1 MQRGAI
7 VAISDNDKRL
17 GMDRPITRRDFL
29 DGIALTIG
37 GAAAL
42 SAFGAGQAAAFTA
55 SDDAGY
61 PPKSTG
67 LQGQTEGSRMVA
79 HALRDGSYWDTAGQI
94 TDTGE
99 VYDLV
104 VVGAGIS
111 GLAAAYLYRQQAGA
125 DKRVLLIDPLAAYG
139 GHAKRNEFSASNG
152 QTLIGYGGSQSMQTP
167 SYFSAAVVKLLADVG
182 IEPARFETFYDQEWG
197 EKRGLS
203 SAVFFPREVW
213 GEDKLVVQG
222 DDTAAWVNQTP
233 MNDKAKAD
241 LIALIDAP
249 GDYMPGLTVDEKLKK
264 LSEITY
270 AQFLLDYV
278 KADPQVVAY
287 FQTST
292 TGYFGVGIDACTA
305 LDARGNWNP
314 GFDGMELGD
323 AVYPAHSPSGR
334 LAFTDPDAYIY
345 HFPDGN
351 AGIAHALIRALIPG
365 AIAGTTMED
374 LAVEAAD
381 YTKLDVA
388 ENAVRVRLNSTVV
401 KVAHNADK
409 SAVTVTYADAAGK
422 PMAVTAGQ
430 VVLACWHRVI
440 PYLTDEISAEQ
451 VEALNDQQKV
461 PLLYT
466 NVQLRNWEAFDAL
479 KIEGFNAKGMFWSG
493 AEIDFPVS
501 MGSYKFADKPSDP
514 VILHLSKVMVEPGL
528 SAREQALAGK
538 RALMGLTFE
547 DLERDIRDMLDRAL
561 AGSGFDA
568 ARDIEGITVNRWAH
582 GYSYE
587 YMRPWDAFWPSGDLP
602 IVKAR
607 APWGRI
613 AIANSDSG
621 AYAYAHSAID
631 QAVRA
636 VRDLLGEPE
645 GAAAFALFPGPPLDK
660 LGL

>member
-1 MQRGAI
+1 MDVERGR
-7 VAISDNDKRL
+7 KL

-29 DGIALTIG
+29 DGIARTVG

-42 SAFGAGQAAAFTA
+42 SAFGAGAAGAFTPVEN
-55 SDDAGY
+55 AGY
-61 PPKSTG
+61 PPASTG
-67 LQGQTEGSRMVA
+67 LRGQTEGSRGVA
-79 HALRDGSYWDTAGQI
+79 HAMRDGTYWANAGEV

-99 VYDLV
+99 AYDLV

-125 DKRVLLIDPLAAYG
+125 DKRVLLIDPLDAYG
-139 GHAKRNEFSASNG
+139 GHAKRNEFTASNG
-152 QTLIGYGGSQSMQTP
+152 QVLIGYGGSQSMQTP
-167 SYFSAAVVKLLADVG
+167 SYFSAAVNKLLADVG
-182 IEPARFETFYDQEWG
+182 IEPAKFEQFYDQEWG

-203 SAVFFPREVW
+203 SAVFFAKEKW

-222 DDTAAWVNQTP
+222 DDTAAWVAQTP

-241 LIALIDAP
+241 LIALLDAP
-249 GDYMPGLTVDEKLKK
+249 ADYMPGMTAEEKLKR

-270 AQFLLDYV
+270 KEFLLDYV
-278 KADPQVVAY
+278 KADPQLVDY
-287 FQTST
+287 FQSST

-314 GFDGMELGD
+314 GFDGMDLGE

-351 AGIAHALIRALIPG
+351 AGIAHALIRAMVPG
-365 AIAGTTMED
+365 AMAGTTMEE
-374 LAVEAAD
+374 LATESVD
-381 YTKLDVA
+381 YAMLDVA
-388 ENAVRVRLNSTVV
+388 DSPVRVRLNSTVV

-409 SAVTVTYADAAGK
+409 SAVTVTYADPAGK
-422 PMAVTAGQ
+422 PVAVTAGH
-430 VVLACWHRVI
+430 VVLACWLRVI
-440 PYLTDEISAEQ
+440 PYLTDELSPEQ
-451 VEALNDQQKV
+451 VEAMNDQQKV

-479 KIEGFNAKGMFWSG
+479 KIEGFRARGMFWSG

-528 SAREQALAGK
+528 SSREQALAGK
-538 RALMGLTFE
+538 RALMEMTFE
-547 DLERDIRDMLDRAL
+547 ELEFGIRDMLDRAL

-582 GYSYE
+582 GYAYE
-587 YMRPWDAFWPSGDLP
+587 YMRPWDAFWPDGELP

-607 APWGRI
+607 QPWGRV

-645 GAAAFALFPGPPLDK
+645 GAPAFAPFPGPPEEM
-660 LGL
+660 LGLG